1 MKIVIVFGGISFE
14 HEISIVSAI
23 AMKDLIKDELIYL
36 FLDKNRDFYH
46 IPTNII
52 KSRLFSLGEYTKYN
66 KVYLGK
72 KAFFTKTLLSNKTI
86 AFDWVL
92 NLSHGGDGED
102 GMLSSLFEFYD
113 IPYLGPRVEA
123 CSISFNKFLTKA
135 YASSLNIKTIAY
147 KHYTKNDEV
156 IINQYPIIIKPSRLG
171 SSIGV
176 SIVNNQNELE
186 YALDVAYEFDDSIII
201 EPFVKGIKE
210 YNLAG
215 CKIQNEFHFSIVEE
229 PQKVDFLDFDKK
241 YLDFSRTSTAKKADI
256 SSNIKEKLKNTFKIL
271 YNTMFDG
278 SLIRCDFFVVEDEI
292 YLNEIN
298 SIPGSMANY
307 LFDDFAS
314 LLKNLASNL
323 PKNKKIPIT
332 YEYVNKI
339 QASKGK

>member
-1 MKIVIVFGGISFE
+1 MKIIIVFGGISFE

-23 AMKDLIKDELIYL
+23 AMKDVIKDELIYL

-66 KVYLGK
+66 KVYLSK
-72 KAFFTKTLLSNKTI
+72 KSFFTKGVFSNKTI
-86 AFDWVL
+86 DFDVVL

-102 GMLSSLFEFYD
+102 GILSSLFEFYD
-113 IPYLGPRVEA
+113 IPYLAPRVEA
-123 CSISFNKFLTKA
+123 CSISSNKFLTKA
-135 YASSLNIKTIAY
+135 YALSLNVKTITY
-147 KHYTKNDEV
+147 KYYNKNDEV
-156 IINQYPIIIKPSRLG
+156 IINQYPIIIKPLRLG

-176 SIVNNQNELE
+176 SIVKNKDELE
-186 YALDVAYEFDDSIII
+186 YALDIAYEFDNNVII
-201 EPFVKGIKE
+201 EPFIKGIKE

-215 CKIQNEFHFSIVEE
+215 CKIKDEFHFSIVEE

-241 YLDFSRTSTAKKADI
+241 YLDFSRTSTATKADI
-256 SSNIKEKLKNTFKIL
+256 SASLEEKLKTNFKIL
-271 YNTMFDG
+271 YNELFEG
-278 SLIRCDFFVVEDEI
+278 SIIRCDFFVVEDDV

-307 LFDDFAS
+307 LFDDFSS
-314 LLKNLASNL
+314 LFKNLASNL
-323 PKNKKIPIT
+323 PKKKQIPIT